1 MQTALSTSVMEAEG
15 LPYIMFSSRVV
26 LKRQVFWKTKDTSH
40 SVACLAE
47 SPVHIHYLHL
57 AGNPHFSLNSTPG
70 LGITGYGS
78 LPGA

>member
-40 SVACLAE
+40 SVE
-47 SPVHIHYLHL
+47 SLVHIHYLHL
-57 AGNPHFSLNSTPG
+57 ADNPHFSLNSTPG